1 MLEHGVMIIN
11 PQFEGAGGGYAA
23 SAADAA
29 RWGALYFSGAI
40 HGDALL
46 AEATAGIPARML
58 GGAYGLGMI
67 LRDSTA
73 AGPVR
78 SHSGFFPGYVTE
90 LRHYP
95 RHGVTVAMMVNA
107 SNVRMRP
114 GMATWLDGVVAE
126 MYAKP
131 RD

>member
-1 MLEHGVMIIN
+1 MIIN
-11 PQFEGAGGGYAA
+11 PQVEGAGGGYAA

-46 AEATAGIPARML
+46 AQATAATPARML
-58 GGAYGLGMI
+58 GPGTGYGLGMI
-67 LRDSTA
+67 IRDSTA

-78 SHSGFFPGYVTE
+78 SHSGFFPGYLTE
-90 LRHYP
+90 LRYYP
-95 RHGVTVAMMVNA
+95 RYGVTAAMMVNA

-114 GMATWLDGVVAE
+114 SMAAWMDGVVAD
-126 MYAKP
+126 AFG
-131 RD
+131 R